1 VRSINH
7 TAPDSPED
15 EPTRA
20 TRPDHGTVGVFQA
33 PQPVPARGTRP
44 AARPPDNLDID
55 SPFLDLFGS
64 EDESSPAEGAAALP
78 GAFTQPAREPYRT
91 DRRPYQPPAVPVPD
105 VSTPDDPFPG
115 PVTSAPSISTPAPS
129 GPVPSGTAT
138 SATAPS
144 APVPSGTGASGTGAS
159 GTGASGTG
167 GNGTGGNGTGGN
179 GPDVS
184 ARAGA
189 ASDEVFDEDE
199 DDLLAVL
206 ASTTPLPNPL
216 RSTPLHRTTPPSSRP
231 PHVASPAE
239 RDVPGVVP
247 LSGRPVVSDSSP
259 SGDLSSGAAGVRGG
273 QRTTTGGWPVVPS
286 AAAPPLADAP
296 NQHRTP
302 TAAPTPAPAAR
313 PVPDDRDT
321 DQHAQPSA
329 QPSAPPQAHPATSR
343 ARTTPDDQPSATN
356 HTLPAHP
363 RPTDPELTHPV
374 AAEPAF
380 TRQPTAHPTAAQPVS
395 AQPVSAQPVSAQP
408 MSVQPVSAQP
418 GSAEPMS
425 PQTVWAHP
433 VSAQPTSAPPVQEQS
448 AAAQPVSGQTRR
460 GANDVPDATAGSG
473 PGRDQERPSQGY
485 GVHVPGYGGYGQG
498 NESAQTVSAQPLIVP
513 PLQAPP
519 PEGHLPQVAAGP
531 AAPLPLPAPGPT
543 PAAPNQG
550 HGAPDPAVP
559 YPVPAPPAQADLDDA
574 FLGDLD
580 LGWPDTDEDEP
591 QGSAVR
597 QRSGR
602 SDVAPTSFAVKGDE
616 KAPGQGSGVLERAAG
631 VPLQEQDHDD
641 EKALATREDTRPA
654 RRRSAQPARRRRGE
668 AGEPENLPAV
678 RKELKPPGF
687 KPHKLRF
694 TDRDPSVEL
703 EITEIAGHLTF
714 TPGTVTAW
722 YALPEVRWAFRP
734 DAEREALL
742 SAISE
747 QYAGL
752 AGFRL
757 HLRRTTRP
765 FPADEWARTIDKHT
779 ARPLPDVVGGT
790 SWSDHL
796 VAAQRHL
803 LAVNHAEGQT
813 YLGVTFARRSIGDTF
828 AERVMRLFG
837 KGTSD
842 SERRKLG
849 RTVEQFDEVL
859 NAFGMR
865 GRRVTPQELEW
876 LLFRSVALCMAPP
889 GPLSPVSNG
898 QWERGDLLALTEQ
911 VERYRS
917 PYGSTVK
924 LVNRMT
930 GEERHVA
937 VLTVGRM
944 EPLEIPERHEPWMHF
959 HERLPWPMELS
970 SRVDILGST
979 HSFKN
984 LEHRLRMIR
993 SQQLDYAEHGIDA
1006 PPELERLA
1014 KRALVIGDE
1023 MTTGL
1028 PVESARA
1035 HGWHRLAVGGRTRE
1049 ECLERARRLIQ
1060 LYARE
1065 LRISLQHAKNQD
1077 QLAREFI
1084 PGEPIANTGY
1094 VRRMPVK
1101 LLAAALPQ
1109 AASTVGDRR
1118 GDLIGRTAGTCR
1130 RPVFLDLHFPMEVRE
1145 RSGLSVFVAEPGG
1158 GKSTLMGALGY
1169 LNARRG
1175 VQVTL
1180 LDPSGPLARLCQM
1193 PELRPHSRVLNL
1205 TGSEQ
1210 GTLAPYSLIPTPVR
1224 SEFATGPT
1232 GDREYEIAVSN
1243 SRAERRMLVQ
1253 DICSMLIPAQV
1264 AREAS
1269 TATLLRH
1276 AVRGVPAEETS
1287 TLDDV
1292 VTFLQGLDSDGQELA
1307 NLLLDTAEMPLALL
1321 FFGRP
1326 PSHLLSA
1333 DSALTVITMAGL
1345 RLPDMKIE
1353 REYWS
1358 AEESLALP
1366 MLHTAHRLAVRRCYG
1381 GSMSAR
1387 KMVGLDEA
1395 HFMEGWR
1402 SGRSFLVRLARD
1414 SRKWNLAALVASQ
1427 NPKDIL
1433 GLDVQNLVSTVFVGR
1448 IAEDQEIASE
1458 ALRLL
1463 RVPVNDGYEAT
1474 LASLSQADTSSST
1487 RLGFREFVMRDVDGR
1502 VQKVRVDVSYVDGL
1516 LEHLDTTPGAPLPS
1530 AAALPAAAAAIPLP
1544 SSGREG

>member
-1 VRSINH
+1 MTDPTPPGRPRAAASTPGRQSNGARS
-7 TAPDSPED
+7 DGYSSPSIPEED
-15 EPTRA
+15 GSYGPEFVTS
-20 TRPDHGTVGVFQA
+20 PDHGAVGVFQA
-33 PQPVPARGTRP
+33 PQPVRPRG
-44 AARPPDNLDID
+44 AAGRAVDPMDID
-55 SPFLDLFGS
+55 SPFLDLFGGGPAPMQPAAF
-64 EDESSPAEGAAALP
+64 PAEERDP
-78 GAFTQPAREPYRT
+78 DFDFDFDDQSARP
-91 DRRPYQPPAVPVPD
+91 
-105 VSTPDDPFPG
+105 
-115 PVTSAPSISTPAPS
+115 TS
-129 GPVPSGTAT
+129 
-138 SATAPS
+138 PS
-144 APVPSGTGASGTGAS
+144 APGA
-159 GTGASGTG
+159 
-167 GNGTGGNGTGGN
+167 
-179 GPDVS
+179 
-184 ARAGA
+184 RI
-189 ASDEVFDEDE
+189 
-199 DDLLAVL
+199 
-206 ASTTPLPNPL
+206 
-216 RSTPLHRTTPPSSRP
+216 
-231 PHVASPAE
+231 
-239 RDVPGVVP
+239 
-247 LSGRPVVSDSSP
+247 
-259 SGDLSSGAAGVRGG
+259 AGV
-273 QRTTTGGWPVVPS
+273 PV
-286 AAAPPLADAP
+286 
-296 NQHRTP
+296 
-302 TAAPTPAPAAR
+302 
-313 PVPDDRDT
+313 
-321 DQHAQPSA
+321 
-329 QPSAPPQAHPATSR
+329 
-343 ARTTPDDQPSATN
+343 
-356 HTLPAHP
+356 
-363 RPTDPELTHPV
+363 
-374 AAEPAF
+374 
-380 TRQPTAHPTAAQPVS
+380 
-395 AQPVSAQPVSAQP
+395 
-408 MSVQPVSAQP
+408 
-418 GSAEPMS
+418 
-425 PQTVWAHP
+425 
-433 VSAQPTSAPPVQEQS
+433 SAPPVS
-448 AAAQPVSGQTRR
+448 ASPVSAPPVSPVSAPPVFGAPVSGGPVSGPPVS
-460 GANDVPDATAGSG
+460 GAPVSGAPVSGPPVSGPPASGPPFAGDPAGSPFTRAPVG
-473 PGRDQERPSQGY
+473 PVADFFAEPGRDDSDFSDFSDWPEEARPG
-485 GVHVPGYGGYGQG
+485 
-498 NESAQTVSAQPLIVP
+498 SAPPAMSVSAPPAAPAAVEPVSSP
-513 PLQAPP
+513 PLWQTAGTP
-519 PEGHLPQVAAGP
+519 GPQVAPGVHAVQAYRPG
-531 AAPLPLPAPGPT
+531 APMPDKHAELPAPMP
-543 PAAPNQG
+543 
-550 HGAPDPAVP
+550 
-559 YPVPAPPAQADLDDA
+559 
-574 FLGDLD
+574 
-580 LGWPDTDEDEP
+580 
-591 QGSAVR
+591 
-597 QRSGR
+597 
-602 SDVAPTSFAVKGDE
+602 E
-616 KAPGQGSGVLERAAG
+616 KAPARRKSKE
-631 VPLQEQDHDD
+631 
-641 EKALATREDTRPA
+641 PA
-654 RRRSAQPARRRRGE
+654 RRSRKDREEPTSLQTVPVKKTKDVKPAPLR
-668 AGEPENLPAV
+668 
-678 RKELKPPGF
+678 
-687 KPHKLRF
+687 PHKLKF
-694 TDRDPSVEL
+694 SDRDPAIEL
-703 EITEIAGHLTF
+703 EISEIAGHLTF
-714 TPGTVTAW
+714 TQSTVTAW
-722 YALPEVRWAFRP
+722 YYLPEVRWAFRP

-757 HLRRTTRP
+757 HLRRTSRP
-765 FPADEWARTIDKHT
+765 FPADEWARTVDSFT
-779 ARPLPDVVGGT
+779 AKPLADVAGAT

-803 LAVNHAEGQT
+803 LSVNHAEGQT
-813 YLGVTFARRSIGDTF
+813 YLGVTFARRSLGDTF
-828 AERVMRLFG
+828 SERILRMFG

-842 SERRKLG
+842 GERRKLG

-889 GPLSPVSNG
+889 GPLSPVTNG
-898 QWERGDLLALTEQ
+898 QWDSGDLLALTEQ
-911 VERYRS
+911 VERYRT

-937 VLTVGRM
+937 VLSVGRM
-944 EPLEIPERHEPWMHF
+944 EPLEIPEKHEPWMHF

-970 SRVDILGST
+970 SRIDILGSGS
-979 HSFKN
+979 SFKN

-1035 HGWHRLAVGGRTRE
+1035 HGWHRIAVGGRTRE

-1060 LYARE
+1060 LYSRE
-1065 LRISLQHAKNQD
+1065 LRISLQHPKNQD

-1145 RSGLSVFVAEPGG
+1145 RSGLGVLVAEPGG

-1180 LDPSGPLARLCQM
+1180 LDPSGPLARLCSM
-1193 PELRPHSRVLNL
+1193 PELRPYSRVLNL

-1210 GTLAPYSLIPTPVR
+1210 GTLAPYALIPTPVR
-1224 SEFATGPT
+1224 REFGTGPA

-1243 SRAERRMLVQ
+1243 ARAERRMLVQ
-1253 DICSMLIPAQV
+1253 DICSMLVPPQV
-1264 AREAS
+1264 AKEAS

-1276 AVRGVPAEETS
+1276 AVRQVPAEETS

-1292 VTFLQGLDSDGQELA
+1292 VACLQGLDDEGKELA

-1326 PSHLLSA
+1326 PAHLLSA

-1381 GSMSAR
+1381 GSMSSR

-1427 NPKDIL
+1427 NPRDIL

-1463 RVPVNDGYEAT
+1463 RVPVHDGYEAT
-1474 LASLSQADTSSST
+1474 LASLSQIDTSSAS

-1516 LEHLDTTPGAPLPS
+1516 LEHLDTTPATVKAAPTAITMSPS
-1530 AAALPAAAAAIPLP
+1530 DL
-1544 SSGREG
+1544 EV

>member
-1 VRSINH
+1 MTGSPPPGHSRADATKPGRQGNGVHSDNYSSPVSADDVAEEFV
-7 TAPDSPED
+7 TAPG
-15 EPTRA
+15 
-20 TRPDHGTVGVFQA
+20 HGAVGVFQA
-33 PQPVPARGTRP
+33 PQPVRPRGT
-44 AARPPDNLDID
+44 AVDTTLDID
-55 SPFLDLFGS
+55 SPFLDLFGGGAPPAPIS
-64 EDESSPAEGAAALP
+64 GSPADTPYPVETDSHPDFDFGF
-78 GAFTQPAREPYRT
+78 AFDE
-91 DRRPYQPPAVPVPD
+91 QPPEPA
-105 VSTPDDPFPG
+105 G
-115 PVTSAPSISTPAPS
+115 PVAATSTLTPAP
-129 GPVPSGTAT
+129 P
-138 SATAPS
+138 
-144 APVPSGTGASGTGAS
+144 
-159 GTGASGTG
+159 
-167 GNGTGGNGTGGN
+167 
-179 GPDVS
+179 
-184 ARAGA
+184 
-189 ASDEVFDEDE
+189 
-199 DDLLAVL
+199 
-206 ASTTPLPNPL
+206 
-216 RSTPLHRTTPPSSRP
+216 
-231 PHVASPAE
+231 
-239 RDVPGVVP
+239 
-247 LSGRPVVSDSSP
+247 
-259 SGDLSSGAAGVRGG
+259 
-273 QRTTTGGWPVVPS
+273 
-286 AAAPPLADAP
+286 
-296 NQHRTP
+296 
-302 TAAPTPAPAAR
+302 PAPAFTA
-313 PVPDDRDT
+313 DL
-321 DQHAQPSA
+321 
-329 QPSAPPQAHPATSR
+329 PPAS
-343 ARTTPDDQPSATN
+343 
-356 HTLPAHP
+356 
-363 RPTDPELTHPV
+363 
-374 AAEPAF
+374 AF
-380 TRQPTAHPTAAQPVS
+380 TRAPVGPK
-395 AQPVSAQPVSAQP
+395 ADFFQE
-408 MSVQPVSAQP
+408 P
-418 GSAEPMS
+418 GDSDADLDD
-425 PQTVWAHP
+425 W
-433 VSAQPTSAPPVQEQS
+433 
-448 AAAQPVSGQTRR
+448 
-460 GANDVPDATAGSG
+460 PDFEDWPAT
-473 PGRDQERPSQGY
+473 P
-485 GVHVPGYGGYGQG
+485 
-498 NESAQTVSAQPLIVP
+498 
-513 PLQAPP
+513 
-519 PEGHLPQVAAGP
+519 AAGPAPLPAPP
-531 AAPLPLPAPGPT
+531 AAPLPVSAPPVSTPPLWQTVATPGLPPAQPAPQ
-543 PAAPNQG
+543 AYAPPDTLEPE
-550 HGAPDPAVP
+550 APL
-559 YPVPAPPAQADLDDA
+559 PVPA
-574 FLGDLD
+574 
-580 LGWPDTDEDEP
+580 
-591 QGSAVR
+591 R
-597 QRSGR
+597 
-602 SDVAPTSFAVKGDE
+602 E
-616 KAPGQGSGVLERAAG
+616 KAPAKRKQKA
-631 VPLQEQDHDD
+631 
-641 EKALATREDTRPA
+641 KALRKQDA
-654 RRRSAQPARRRRGE
+654 
-668 AGEPENLPAV
+668 EPRNLPV
-678 RKELKPPGF
+678 RPRQLDGKAAPLR
-687 KPHKLRF
+687 PHKLKF
-694 TDRDPSVEL
+694 NDRDPAIEL
-703 EITEIAGHLTF
+703 AISEIAGHLTF
-714 TPGTVTAW
+714 TQSTVTAW
-722 YALPEVRWAFRP
+722 YSLPEVRWAFRP

-757 HLRRTTRP
+757 HLRRTNRP
-765 FPADEWARTIDKHT
+765 FPADEWARTVDSFT
-779 ARPLPDVVGGT
+779 AKPLPDVQGAT

-803 LAVNHAEGQT
+803 LSVNHAEGQT
-813 YLGVTFARRSIGDTF
+813 YLGVTFARRSLGDTF
-828 AERVMRLFG
+828 SERILRIFG

-842 SERRKLG
+842 GERRKLG

-876 LLFRSVALCMAPP
+876 LMFRSVALCMSPP
-889 GPLSPVSNG
+889 GPLSPISNG
-898 QWERGDLLALTEQ
+898 HWETGDLLALTEQ
-911 VERYRS
+911 VERYRT

-937 VLTVGRM
+937 VLSVGRM
-944 EPLEIPERHEPWMHF
+944 EPLEIPEKHEPWLHF

-970 SRVDILGST
+970 SRIDILGSGS
-979 HSFKN
+979 SFKN

-1035 HGWHRLAVGGRTRE
+1035 HGWHRIAVGGANRE

-1060 LYARE
+1060 LYSRE
-1065 LRISLQHAKNQD
+1065 LRISLQHPKNQD

-1101 LLAAALPQ
+1101 LLAAAVPQ

-1145 RSGLSVFVAEPGG
+1145 RSGLAVFVAEPGG

-1193 PELRPHSRVLNL
+1193 PELRPYSRVLNL

-1210 GTLAPYSLIPTPVR
+1210 GTLAPYALIPTPVR
-1224 SEFATGPT
+1224 SEFPTGPG
-1232 GDREYEIAVSN
+1232 GDREFEIAVSN
-1243 SRAERRMLVQ
+1243 ARAERRMLVQ
-1253 DICSMLIPAQV
+1253 DICSMLVPPQV
-1264 AREAS
+1264 AKEAS

-1276 AVRGVPAEETS
+1276 AVRQVPAEETS

-1292 VTFLQGLDSDGQELA
+1292 VRTLQGVDDEGKELA

-1321 FFGRP
+1321 FFGSP
-1326 PSHLLSA
+1326 PPHLLGA

-1345 RLPDMKIE
+1345 RLPDLKIE

-1381 GSMSAR
+1381 GSMSSR

-1427 NPKDIL
+1427 NPGDIL

-1463 RVPVNDGYEAT
+1463 RVPVHDGYEAT
-1474 LASLSQADTSSST
+1474 LASLSQIDTASSS

-1516 LEHLDTTPGAPLPS
+1516 LEHLDTTPATVKAAPTAITMSPS
-1530 AAALPAAAAAIPLP
+1530 DL
-1544 SSGREG
+1544 EV

>member
-1 VRSINH
+1 M
-7 TAPDSPED
+7 
-15 EPTRA
+15 
-20 TRPDHGTVGVFQA
+20 RPDNYSADENQEQVPGPGHGAVAVFQA
-33 PQPVPARGTRP
+33 PQPVRPRVNGT
-44 AARPPDNLDID
+44 PPVDPMDID
-55 SPFLDLFGS
+55 SPFLDLFPGGPAPAS
-64 EDESSPAEGAAALP
+64 GPPAQVEPPADDPDVDFDFGFDFDGADERRQTSAPPATSPPTAPPASSPAPEIHAS
-78 GAFTQPAREPYRT
+78 
-91 DRRPYQPPAVPVPD
+91 PPAETD
-105 VSTPDDPFPG
+105 S
-115 PVTSAPSISTPAPS
+115 S
-129 GPVPSGTAT
+129 VPSPFVAG
-138 SATAPS
+138 PS
-144 APVPSGTGASGTGAS
+144 APEPLVAPAPGVFPAGTRPADAPVSPFMRAPV
-159 GTGASGTG
+159 
-167 GNGTGGNGTGGN
+167 
-179 GPDVS
+179 GPQADF
-184 ARAGA
+184 
-189 ASDEVFDEDE
+189 FDEHEAPESDFE
-199 DDLLAVL
+199 DWPEEARPG
-206 ASTTPLPNPL
+206 ALPA
-216 RSTPLHRTTPPSSRP
+216 
-231 PHVASPAE
+231 VASPPVASQ
-239 RDVPGVVP
+239 P
-247 LSGRPVVSDSSP
+247 RPV
-259 SGDLSSGAAGVRGG
+259 
-273 QRTTTGGWPVVPS
+273 
-286 AAAPPLADAP
+286 
-296 NQHRTP
+296 
-302 TAAPTPAPAAR
+302 
-313 PVPDDRDT
+313 
-321 DQHAQPSA
+321 
-329 QPSAPPQAHPATSR
+329 
-343 ARTTPDDQPSATN
+343 
-356 HTLPAHP
+356 
-363 RPTDPELTHPV
+363 
-374 AAEPAF
+374 
-380 TRQPTAHPTAAQPVS
+380 
-395 AQPVSAQPVSAQP
+395 
-408 MSVQPVSAQP
+408 
-418 GSAEPMS
+418 
-425 PQTVWAHP
+425 
-433 VSAQPTSAPPVQEQS
+433 SAPPVQS
-448 AAAQPVSGQTRR
+448 
-460 GANDVPDATAGSG
+460 
-473 PGRDQERPSQGY
+473 
-485 GVHVPGYGGYGQG
+485 
-498 NESAQTVSAQPLIVP
+498 P
-513 PLQAPP
+513 PLWQT
-519 PEGHLPQVAAGP
+519 
-531 AAPLPLPAPGPT
+531 AAPGVTPVGAVEPYAPALPPVPETHAELPATMP
-543 PAAPNQG
+543 
-550 HGAPDPAVP
+550 
-559 YPVPAPPAQADLDDA
+559 
-574 FLGDLD
+574 
-580 LGWPDTDEDEP
+580 
-591 QGSAVR
+591 
-597 QRSGR
+597 
-602 SDVAPTSFAVKGDE
+602 E
-616 KAPGQGSGVLERAAG
+616 KAPAKRR
-631 VPLQEQDHDD
+631 
-641 EKALATREDTRPA
+641 EKAPA
-654 RRRSAQPARRRRGE
+654 KRKSRKEPA
-668 AGEPENLPAV
+668 NLPAV
-678 RKELKPPGF
+678 REKASPLR
-687 KPHKLRF
+687 PHKLKF
-694 TDRDPSVEL
+694 SDRDPSIEL
-703 EITEIAGHLTF
+703 EISEIAGHLTF
-714 TPGTVTAW
+714 TQSTVTAW
-722 YALPEVRWAFRP
+722 YSLPEVRWAFRP

-757 HLRRTTRP
+757 HLRRTNRP
-765 FPADEWARTIDKHT
+765 FPADEWARTVDSFT
-779 ARPLPDVVGGT
+779 AKPLPDVSGAT

-803 LAVNHAEGQT
+803 LSVNHAEGQT
-813 YLGVTFARRSIGDTF
+813 YLGVTFARRSLGDTF
-828 AERVMRLFG
+828 SERILRMFG

-842 SERRKLG
+842 GERRKLG

-889 GPLSPVSNG
+889 GPLSPISNG
-898 QWERGDLLALTEQ
+898 HWERGDLLALTEQ
-911 VERYRS
+911 VERYRT

-937 VLTVGRM
+937 VLSVGRM
-944 EPLEIPERHEPWMHF
+944 EPLEIPEKHEPWMHF

-970 SRVDILGST
+970 SRIDILGSNS
-979 HSFKN
+979 SFKN

-1035 HGWHRLAVGGRTRE
+1035 HGWHRIAVGGRTRE

-1060 LYARE
+1060 LYSRE
-1065 LRISLQHAKNQD
+1065 LRISLQHPKNQD

-1145 RSGLSVFVAEPGG
+1145 RSGLGVLVAEPGG

-1180 LDPSGPLARLCQM
+1180 LDPSGPLARLCAM
-1193 PELRPHSRVLNL
+1193 PELKPYSRVLNL

-1210 GTLAPYSLIPTPVR
+1210 GTLAPYALIPTPVR
-1224 SEFATGPT
+1224 TEFPTGT
-1232 GDREYEIAVSN
+1232 GGDREYEIAVSN
-1243 SRAERRMLVQ
+1243 ARAERRMLVQ
-1253 DICSMLIPAQV
+1253 DICSMLVPPQV
-1264 AREAS
+1264 AKEAS

-1276 AVRGVPAEETS
+1276 AVRQVPAEETS

-1292 VTFLQGLDSDGQELA
+1292 VATLQSLDDNGKELA

-1326 PSHLLSA
+1326 PAHLLGA

-1345 RLPDMKIE
+1345 RLPDLKIE

-1381 GSMSAR
+1381 GSMASR

-1414 SRKWNLAALVASQ
+1414 SRKWNLAAFVASQ
-1427 NPKDIL
+1427 NPRDIL

-1463 RVPVNDGYEAT
+1463 RVPVHDGYEAT
-1474 LASLSQADTSSST
+1474 LASLSQADTSTSN

-1516 LEHLDTTPGAPLPS
+1516 LDYLDTTPAAAKATPTALPS
-1530 AAALPAAAAAIPLP
+1530 LSDL
-1544 SSGREG
+1544 EV

>member
-1 VRSINH
+1 MHEVTPAGGHPS
-7 TAPDSPED
+7 TSAPGLPQAGGPLSGASGGPS
-15 EPTRA
+15 
-20 TRPDHGTVGVFQA
+20 GTSGLAQ
-33 PQPVPARGTRP
+33 G
-44 AARPPDNLDID
+44 
-55 SPFLDLFGS
+55 
-64 EDESSPAEGAAALP
+64 
-78 GAFTQPAREPYRT
+78 
-91 DRRPYQPPAVPVPD
+91 
-105 VSTPDDPFPG
+105 DPFP
-115 PVTSAPSISTPAPS
+115 APAP
-129 GPVPSGTAT
+129 GV
-138 SATAPS
+138 APLPPGV
-144 APVPSGTGASGTGAS
+144 AQ
-159 GTGASGTG
+159 
-167 GNGTGGNGTGGN
+167 
-179 GPDVS
+179 
-184 ARAGA
+184 AGA
-189 ASDEVFDEDE
+189 
-199 DDLLAVL
+199 
-206 ASTTPLPNPL
+206 PLP
-216 RSTPLHRTTPPSSRP
+216 
-231 PHVASPAE
+231 
-239 RDVPGVVP
+239 PGVAQA
-247 LSGRPVVSDSSP
+247 
-259 SGDLSSGAAGVRGG
+259 GA
-273 QRTTTGGWPVVPS
+273 
-286 AAAPPLADAP
+286 PLAP
-296 NQHRTP
+296 G
-302 TAAPTPAPAAR
+302 
-313 PVPDDRDT
+313 V
-321 DQHAQPSA
+321 AQAGGSL
-329 QPSAPPQAHPATSR
+329 PPG
-343 ARTTPDDQPSATN
+343 
-356 HTLPAHP
+356 
-363 RPTDPELTHPV
+363 V
-374 AAEPAF
+374 AA
-380 TRQPTAHPTAAQPVS
+380 Q
-395 AQPVSAQPVSAQP
+395 
-408 MSVQPVSAQP
+408 
-418 GSAEPMS
+418 
-425 PQTVWAHP
+425 
-433 VSAQPTSAPPVQEQS
+433 
-448 AAAQPVSGQTRR
+448 
-460 GANDVPDATAGSG
+460 AG
-473 PGRDQERPSQGY
+473 
-485 GVHVPGYGGYGQG
+485 
-498 NESAQTVSAQPLIVP
+498 
-513 PLQAPP
+513 
-519 PEGHLPQVAAGP
+519 
-531 AAPLPLPAPGPT
+531 APLPLGLDQAGAPVQPGLGQAGGSLPPGLDQVGAPLQSGLGQAGAALPSGGAVAATAPGVY
-543 PAAPNQG
+543 PAGALPPYSSDAEPDHHAELAPM
-550 HGAPDPAVP
+550 P
-559 YPVPAPPAQADLDDA
+559 
-574 FLGDLD
+574 
-580 LGWPDTDEDEP
+580 
-591 QGSAVR
+591 
-597 QRSGR
+597 
-602 SDVAPTSFAVKGDE
+602 E
-616 KAPGQGSGVLERAAG
+616 KAPVRKKGRRKK
-631 VPLQEQDHDD
+631 D
-641 EKALATREDTRPA
+641 EPA
-654 RRRSAQPARRRRGE
+654 
-668 AGEPENLPAV
+668 NLPAV
-678 RKELKPPGF
+678 REKKDVKPAALR
-687 KPHKLRF
+687 PHKLKF
-694 TDRDPSVEL
+694 SDRDPAIEL

-714 TPGTVTAW
+714 TQSTVTAW
-722 YALPEVRWAFRP
+722 YYLPEVRWAFRP

-757 HLRRTTRP
+757 HLRRTNRP
-765 FPADEWARTIDKHT
+765 FPADEWARTVDSLT
-779 ARPLPDVVGGT
+779 AKPLPDVSGGT

-803 LAVNHAEGQT
+803 LSVNHAEGQT
-813 YLGVTFARRSIGDTF
+813 YLGVTFARRSLGDTF
-828 AERVMRLFG
+828 SERILRIFG
-837 KGTSD
+837 RGTSD

-898 QWERGDLLALTEQ
+898 HWERGDLLALTEQ
-911 VERYRS
+911 VERYRT

-937 VLTVGRM
+937 VLSVGRM
-944 EPLEIPERHEPWMHF
+944 EPLEIPEKHEPWMHF

-970 SRVDILGST
+970 SRIDILGPNS
-979 HSFKN
+979 SFKN

-1035 HGWHRLAVGGRTRE
+1035 HGWHRIAVGGRTRE

-1060 LYARE
+1060 LYSRE
-1065 LRISLQHAKNQD
+1065 LRISLQHPKNQD

-1145 RSGLSVFVAEPGG
+1145 RSGLGVFVAEPGG

-1193 PELRPHSRVLNL
+1193 PELRPYSRVLNL

-1210 GTLAPYSLIPTPVR
+1210 GTLAPYALIPTPVR
-1224 SEFATGPT
+1224 TEFATGPT

-1243 SRAERRMLVQ
+1243 ARAERRMLVQ
-1253 DICSMLIPAQV
+1253 DICSMLVPPQV
-1264 AREAS
+1264 AKEAS

-1276 AVRGVPAEETS
+1276 AVRQVPAEETS

-1292 VTFLQGLDSDGQELA
+1292 VATLQGLDDDEGKELA

-1326 PSHLLSA
+1326 PQHLLGA

-1345 RLPDMKIE
+1345 RLPDLKIE

-1381 GSMSAR
+1381 GSMSSR

-1427 NPKDIL
+1427 NPRDIL

-1463 RVPVNDGYEAT
+1463 RVPVHDGYEAT
-1474 LASLSQADTSSST
+1474 LASLSQADASSST

-1502 VQKVRVDVSYVDGL
+1502 VQKVRVDVSYVEGL
-1516 LEHLDTTPGAPLPS
+1516 LDHLDTTP
-1530 AAALPAAAAAIPLP
+1530 AAAKATPTAIPSL
-1544 SSGREG
+1544 SDLEV

>member
-1 VRSINH
+1 MTNSHPPGHPRAAGSSPDRQSNGVRS
-7 TAPDSPED
+7 DSYTPPNQSDDDFFSDPELVTS
-15 EPTRA
+15 PG
-20 TRPDHGTVGVFQA
+20 HGAVAVFQA
-33 PQPVPARGTRP
+33 PQPVRPRGNPASP
-44 AARPPDNLDID
+44 PVSAADDDLDID
-55 SPFLDLFGS
+55 SPFLDLFG
-64 EDESSPAEGAAALP
+64 G
-78 GAFTQPAREPYRT
+78 
-91 DRRPYQPPAVPVPD
+91 
-105 VSTPDDPFPG
+105 
-115 PVTSAPSISTPAPS
+115 TPAPPWR
-129 GPVPSGTAT
+129 PVEPQSRPEPAGDAAT
-138 SATAPS
+138 SAHDEAHSGTTSTSGASASGPASTEPPSSEPAPSEPAPSEPAPSRPGTPELGDDILELLDQWPADRTTAPAPGVTDPTS
-144 APVPSGTGASGTGAS
+144 AARSGAAP
-159 GTGASGTG
+159 
-167 GNGTGGNGTGGN
+167 
-179 GPDVS
+179 GPDEQVPAAAQS
-184 ARAGA
+184 SPSTAPTSGAPTSGAVQADGRPSAAGSVVEGAGRPADILDFDDTDGWPADCVPGGIQARAGRASA
-189 ASDEVFDEDE
+189 ASRGPVESQGRDSGTWPMAAPVSPQARA
-199 DDLLAVL
+199 DD
-206 ASTTPLPNPL
+206 N
-216 RSTPLHRTTPPSSRP
+216 RHQPSGS
-231 PHVASPAE
+231 A
-239 RDVPGVVP
+239 GVVDLP
-247 LSGRPVVSDSSP
+247 LGPEPAPSRESDRRADLPATRPE
-259 SGDLSSGAAGVRGG
+259 
-273 QRTTTGGWPVVPS
+273 S
-286 AAAPPLADAP
+286 APARKGEAAPA
-296 NQHRTP
+296 RKGE
-302 TAAPTPAPAAR
+302 TA
-313 PVPDDRDT
+313 
-321 DQHAQPSA
+321 
-329 QPSAPPQAHPATSR
+329 
-343 ARTTPDDQPSATN
+343 
-356 HTLPAHP
+356 
-363 RPTDPELTHPV
+363 
-374 AAEPAF
+374 
-380 TRQPTAHPTAAQPVS
+380 
-395 AQPVSAQPVSAQP
+395 
-408 MSVQPVSAQP
+408 
-418 GSAEPMS
+418 
-425 PQTVWAHP
+425 
-433 VSAQPTSAPPVQEQS
+433 
-448 AAAQPVSGQTRR
+448 
-460 GANDVPDATAGSG
+460 
-473 PGRDQERPSQGY
+473 
-485 GVHVPGYGGYGQG
+485 
-498 NESAQTVSAQPLIVP
+498 
-513 PLQAPP
+513 
-519 PEGHLPQVAAGP
+519 
-531 AAPLPLPAPGPT
+531 
-543 PAAPNQG
+543 
-550 HGAPDPAVP
+550 
-559 YPVPAPPAQADLDDA
+559 
-574 FLGDLD
+574 
-580 LGWPDTDEDEP
+580 
-591 QGSAVR
+591 
-597 QRSGR
+597 
-602 SDVAPTSFAVKGDE
+602 
-616 KAPGQGSGVLERAAG
+616 
-631 VPLQEQDHDD
+631 
-641 EKALATREDTRPA
+641 PA
-654 RRRSAQPARRRRGE
+654 RRASVPARRGNGRSH
-668 AGEPENLPAV
+668 GEPANLPAV
-678 RKELKPPGF
+678 REKHDKPMQ
-687 KPHKLRF
+687 LRPNKIKF
-694 TDRDPSVEL
+694 SDRDPSIEL
-703 EITEIAGHLTF
+703 EINEIAGHLTF
-714 TPGTVTAW
+714 TSSTVTAW
-722 YALPEVRWAFRP
+722 YSLPEVRWAFRP

-757 HLRRTTRP
+757 HMRRTNRP
-765 FPADEWARTIDKHT
+765 FPADEWARTVDSHT
-779 ARPLPDVVGGT
+779 PRPLPDVVGST

-803 LAVNHAEGQT
+803 LSVNHAEGQT
-813 YLGVTFARRSIGDTF
+813 YLGVTFARRSLGDTLS
-828 AERVMRLFG
+828 ERVMRLFG
-837 KGTSD
+837 KGVSD
-842 SERRKLG
+842 GERRKLG

-865 GRRVTPQELEW
+865 GRRVTSQELEW

-911 VERYRS
+911 VERYRT

-937 VLTVGRM
+937 VLSVGRM
-944 EPLEIPERHEPWMHF
+944 EPLEIPEKHEPWMHF

-970 SRVDILGST
+970 SRVDILGSGD
-979 HSFKN
+979 SFRN

-1014 KRALVIGDE
+1014 KRALVIGDD

-1035 HGWHRLAVGGRTRE
+1035 HGWHRIAVGGRTRD

-1060 LYARE
+1060 LYSRE
-1065 LRISLQHAKNQD
+1065 LRISLQHPKNQD
-1077 QLAREFI
+1077 HLAREFI

-1109 AASTVGDRR
+1109 AASNVGDRR

-1145 RSGLSVFVAEPGG
+1145 RSGLGVFVAEPGG

-1180 LDPSGPLARLCQM
+1180 LDPSGPLARLCSM
-1193 PELRPHSRVLNL
+1193 PELRPYSRVLNL

-1210 GTLAPYSLIPTPVR
+1210 GTLAPYALIPTPVR
-1224 SEFATGPT
+1224 TEFITGPT

-1243 SRAERRMLVQ
+1243 ARAERRMLVQ
-1253 DICSMLIPAQV
+1253 DICSMLVPPQV
-1264 AREAS
+1264 AKEAA
-1269 TATLLRH
+1269 TATLFRH
-1276 AVRGVPAEETS
+1276 AVRQVPAEETS
-1287 TLDDV
+1287 TLDDIV
-1292 VTFLQGLDSDGQELA
+1292 ACLQGLDDAGKELA

-1326 PSHLLSA
+1326 PAHLLSA

-1381 GSMSAR
+1381 GSMSSR

-1463 RVPVNDGYEAT
+1463 RVPVHDGYEAT
-1474 LASLSQADTSSST
+1474 LASLSQADTSSSN

-1516 LEHLDTTPGAPLPS
+1516 LEHLDTTP
-1530 AAALPAAAAAIPLP
+1530 AAAAAGPATIQL
-1544 SSGREG
+1544 SSSDLEA

>member
-1 VRSINH
+1 M
-7 TAPDSPED
+7 
-15 EPTRA
+15 
-20 TRPDHGTVGVFQA
+20 FQA
-33 PQPVPARGTRP
+33 PQPVRPRTNGT
-44 AARPPDNLDID
+44 PPPVDPMDID
-55 SPFLDLFGS
+55 SPFLDLFSGTAPRQTPAS
-64 EDESSPAEGAAALP
+64 E
-78 GAFTQPAREPYRT
+78 
-91 DRRPYQPPAVPVPD
+91 PP
-105 VSTPDDPFPG
+105 PDDPDADFDFG
-115 PVTSAPSISTPAPS
+115 FDFD
-129 GPVPSGTAT
+129 GE
-138 SATAPS
+138 
-144 APVPSGTGASGTGAS
+144 
-159 GTGASGTG
+159 
-167 GNGTGGNGTGGN
+167 
-179 GPDVS
+179 D
-184 ARAGA
+184 AR
-189 ASDEVFDEDE
+189 
-199 DDLLAVL
+199 
-206 ASTTPLPNPL
+206 
-216 RSTPLHRTTPPSSRP
+216 R
-231 PHVASPAE
+231 
-239 RDVPGVVP
+239 
-247 LSGRPVVSDSSP
+247 
-259 SGDLSSGAAGVRGG
+259 
-273 QRTTTGGWPVVPS
+273 
-286 AAAPPLADAP
+286 AAPPTSPAAASAP
-296 NQHRTP
+296 
-302 TAAPTPAPAAR
+302 AAPAPAG
-313 PVPDDRDT
+313 
-321 DQHAQPSA
+321 
-329 QPSAPPQAHPATSR
+329 
-343 ARTTPDDQPSATN
+343 
-356 HTLPAHP
+356 
-363 RPTDPELTHPV
+363 PV
-374 AAEPAF
+374 AAPA
-380 TRQPTAHPTAAQPVS
+380 
-395 AQPVSAQPVSAQP
+395 
-408 MSVQPVSAQP
+408 
-418 GSAEPMS
+418 
-425 PQTVWAHP
+425 
-433 VSAQPTSAPPVQEQS
+433 
-448 AAAQPVSGQTRR
+448 
-460 GANDVPDATAGSG
+460 G
-473 PGRDQERPSQGY
+473 P
-485 GVHVPGYGGYGQG
+485 
-498 NESAQTVSAQPLIVP
+498 
-513 PLQAPP
+513 
-519 PEGHLPQVAAGP
+519 VAAGP
-531 AAPLPLPAPGPT
+531 AGPEAPPAVTPPPVAPPPTAIPLPASPQGTPSAAASPADAPSAFAPPASSPEPGPAASSPNPLPPRDPSPDDSGAAAPASAIPLPGPSA
-543 PAAPNQG
+543 PAASGPVIDAEILPPAADDSPA
-550 HGAPDPAVP
+550 GAAHTPPGQRPESADSSALTSLEPTHTRSLVTPPPAVP
-559 YPVPAPPAQADLDDA
+559 PTAVLLPGDPAHRPGARPADAPVSPFTRAPVGPEADFYDEALSLDDWPDDVRPSGFGASHSTPPLWQRSATTSPAPGVHEVPPADVLPGVTHGGSPLPIPAPGLPQTGDPIPVPAPGLSQTGGPLSAGAPGVTRAGGQSPATMHSALQAGGPLPA
-574 FLGDLD
+574 TAPGVVEAGGAHPATAPGVFPVGALSAYPSESE
-580 LGWPDTDEDEP
+580 PDHHAEL
-591 QGSAVR
+591 
-597 QRSGR
+597 
-602 SDVAPTSFAVKGDE
+602 APMPE
-616 KAPGQGSGVLERAAG
+616 KAPARKWGRKKK
-631 VPLQEQDHDD
+631 D
-641 EKALATREDTRPA
+641 EPA
-654 RRRSAQPARRRRGE
+654 
-668 AGEPENLPAV
+668 NLPAV
-678 RKELKPPGF
+678 REKKDLKPAQLR
-687 KPHKLRF
+687 PHKLKF
-694 TDRDPSVEL
+694 SDRDPAIEL
-703 EITEIAGHLTF
+703 EISEIAGHLTF
-714 TPGTVTAW
+714 TQSTVTAW
-722 YALPEVRWAFRP
+722 YSLPEVRWAFRP

-757 HLRRTTRP
+757 HLRRTNRP
-765 FPADEWARTIDKHT
+765 FPADEWARTVDSLT
-779 ARPLPDVVGGT
+779 AKPLPDVSGST

-803 LAVNHAEGQT
+803 LSVNHAEGQT
-813 YLGVTFARRSIGDTF
+813 YLGVTFARRSLGDTF
-828 AERVMRLFG
+828 SERILRIFG

-898 QWERGDLLALTEQ
+898 HWERGDLLALTEQ
-911 VERYRS
+911 VERYRT

-937 VLTVGRM
+937 VLSVGRM
-944 EPLEIPERHEPWMHF
+944 EPLEIPEKHEPWMHF

-970 SRVDILGST
+970 SRIDILGPNS
-979 HSFKN
+979 SFKN

-1035 HGWHRLAVGGRTRE
+1035 HGWHRIAVGGRTRE

-1060 LYARE
+1060 LYSRE
-1065 LRISLQHAKNQD
+1065 LRISLQHPKNQD

-1145 RSGLSVFVAEPGG
+1145 RSGLGVFVAEPGG

-1193 PELRPHSRVLNL
+1193 PELRPYSRVLNL

-1210 GTLAPYSLIPTPVR
+1210 GTLAPYALIPTPVR
-1224 SEFATGPT
+1224 TEFATGPS

-1243 SRAERRMLVQ
+1243 ARAERRMLVQ
-1253 DICSMLIPAQV
+1253 DICSMLVPPQV
-1264 AREAS
+1264 AKEAS

-1276 AVRGVPAEETS
+1276 AVRQVPAEETS

-1292 VTFLQGLDSDGQELA
+1292 VATLQGLDDEGKELA

-1326 PSHLLSA
+1326 PAHLLGA

-1345 RLPDMKIE
+1345 RLPDLKIE

-1381 GSMSAR
+1381 GSMSSR

-1427 NPKDIL
+1427 NPRDIL

-1463 RVPVNDGYEAT
+1463 RVPVHDGYEAT
-1474 LASLSQADTSSST
+1474 LASLSQADISSSA

-1502 VQKVRVDVSYVDGL
+1502 VQKVRVDVSYVEGL
-1516 LEHLDTTPGAPLPS
+1516 LDHLDTTP
-1530 AAALPAAAAAIPLP
+1530 AAAKAAPTAIPSL
-1544 SSGREG
+1544 SDLEV